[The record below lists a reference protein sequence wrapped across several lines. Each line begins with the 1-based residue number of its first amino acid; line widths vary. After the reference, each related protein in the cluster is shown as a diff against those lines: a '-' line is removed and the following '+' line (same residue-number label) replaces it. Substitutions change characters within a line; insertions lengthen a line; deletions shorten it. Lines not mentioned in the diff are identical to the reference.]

1 MDLTLKTL
9 LIVLSSVHAVNV
21 DRSIVHVLPIKGF
34 FTVVFLQAGRDP
46 SRPPVLSGP
55 DLPSVDSVLSTRA
68 VSPGEHVPSMS
79 PEAPPPCI
87 LSGLPC
93 PSESLHPDKLH
104 PGCEL
109 SSQALE
115 EPTEGV
121 SSPPP
126 PAPAGGEE
134 APPSED
140 WFLQTR
146 TADANLQ
153 PASEQEGTG
162 KNRPTGHGC
171 TAVPSVTFDL
181 EGAEGTSEPTAAR
194 PDDSARGGEGSAA
207 TAVSLVAGGLA
218 CVGSEGETLES
229 PEIADGQTLSPF
241 VSDLRQNSHDPAVS
255 ETEDAPQNPPN
266 SPPEAP
272 ELRAMADVSRNLM
285 SSAAVLGGIVSLSIV
300 LQEPSTLFFIGLLL
314 VLRRL

>member
-1 MDLTLKTL
+1 MDLTLESL
-9 LIVLSSVHAVNV
+9 LIVVSSVHAVNV

-34 FTVVFLQAGRDP
+34 LAVVFPQAGRDP

-55 DLPSVDSVLSTRA
+55 DLPSVDSVPS
-68 VSPGEHVPSMS
+68 SPGEHVPSMS
-79 PEAPPPCI
+79 PEVPPPGN

-109 SSQALE
+109 SSQASE
-115 EPTEGV
+115 EPTDGA

-126 PAPAGGEE
+126 PAPAGGEGSVFC
-134 APPSED
+134 PPSED
-140 WFLQTR
+140 SFLQTR
-146 TADANLQ
+146 TADTNPQ
-153 PASEQEGTG
+153 PSEQDGTSYG
-162 KNRPTGHGC
+162 QGC
-171 TAVPSVTFDL
+171 AAVPSVTFDL
-181 EGAEGTSEPTAAR
+181 EVPEGRGEPSE
-194 PDDSARGGEGSAA
+194 GGAA
-207 TAVSLVAGGLA
+207 TVGGLA

-229 PEIADGQTLSPF
+229 PEIADDQTLSPF
-241 VSDLRQNSHDPAVS
+241 VSDPSQNSHDPDS
-255 ETEDAPQNPPN
+255 PGTEDAPRNPPN

-272 ELRAMADVSRNLM
+272 ELRAAADVSRNLM